1 MKNNRKVAILLVA
14 LVSFFVVFSAF
25 FVVRE
30 ADHSCSGDSCPIC
43 YQMSVCEST
52 TKSIA
57 GAGVIAAIAM
67 AFALVLFIQLFYD
80 TYIERKQSLFARRV
94 KLSI

>member
-43 YQMSVCEST
+43 YQMNVCDST
-52 TKSIA
+52 LKVLS
-57 GAGVIAAIAM
+57 GACAVAMAAIS
-67 AFALVLFIQLFYD
+67 FALILFITLSYD
-80 TYIERKQSLFARRV
+80 ADIDLKQTLFARKV